1 MKNKFFKI
9 SILLIL
15 SIGLVACSNKTNTK
29 NTEVNKQNNPVNV
42 EKNSNKMTDPEENKS
57 KVSNTKENEASNTL
71 AEETFNEE
79 ENFYDFS
86 DLKNI
91 TENDATYEKSK
102 DGKTLNNYKVAII
115 NKNNEGN
122 FEYKH
127 LIKNYKT
134 EVDGVEYSGDL
145 ELHHTSSR
153 DNNKDLIMVGYYTG
167 DLTAK

>member
-15 SIGLVACSNKTNTK
+15 SIGLVSCSNKNNTK
-29 NTEVNKQNNPVNV
+29 NTEVNKQNNLVNV
-42 EKNSNKMTDPEENKS
+42 EKSSNKMTDPKENKS
-57 KVSNTKENEASNTL
+57 KVSNINENQSSNIL
-71 AEETFNEE
+71 DEDTFNEE

-91 TENDATYEKSK
+91 KENDISYEKSK
-102 DGKTLNNYKVAII
+102 DGKTLNYYKVAII
-115 NKNNEGN
+115 NVNNEGN

-145 ELHHTSSR
+145 KLHHTSSKN
-153 DNNKDLIMVGYYTG
+153 DNKNLIMVGYYTG
-167 DLTAK
+167 NLTEK